1 MLAHTHAVADER
13 NHMTK
18 ILKIS
23 FAEKILNE
31 ERDERLFAKMEQQIS
46 KSEMSL
52 KGMNDR
58 DRSWFQTM
66 KQRKT
71 ERDRLDAE
79 FKAKETTK
87 SAASETGG
95 KSKGATDV
103 SKLSESKR
111 KKKELAERKA
121 STSNKH
127 PSQLAKQ
134 RYIQTKERS
143 SLLRAKAVKTAHK
156 PKRVHSIEDNVVEK
170 RSVRN
175 KRESKFSV
183 DLTNTGR
190 RGAKR
195 LRFVLFYYYYFFA
208 FCTHSSFGEFR
219 DNFFVCFFFVICH
232 STDTRPIRSR
242 RHKN

>member
-1 MLAHTHAVADER
+1 M
-13 NHMTK
+13 
-18 ILKIS
+18 

-46 KSEMSL
+46 KSEQTL
-52 KGMNDR
+52 RGMNER

-71 ERDRLDAE
+71 ERERLDAN
-79 FKAKETTK
+79 FKASEDAKQ
-87 SAASETGG
+87 ASTVKREPGA
-95 KSKGATDV
+95 KRKGDL

-111 KKKELAERKA
+111 KKKEDAERKA

-134 RYIQTKERS
+134 RYIHSKEKT
-143 SLLRAKAVKTAHK
+143 SLLRAKATKTAHK
-156 PKRVHSIEDNVVEK
+156 PKRVRSIEENTVERK
-170 RSVRN
+170 SFKN

-183 DLTNTGR
+183 DLTNTSR

-195 LRFVLFYYYYFFA
+195 LR
-208 FCTHSSFGEFR
+208 
-219 DNFFVCFFFVICH
+219 
-232 STDTRPIRSR
+232 
-242 RHKN
+242 

>member
-1 MLAHTHAVADER
+1 M
-13 NHMTK
+13 
-18 ILKIS
+18 
-23 FAEKILNE
+23 NE
-31 ERDERLFAKMEQQIS
+31 ERDERMFAKMEQQIS
-46 KSEMSL
+46 RSEMSL

-71 ERDRLDAE
+71 ERERLDAN
-79 FKAKETTK
+79 FKANETVK
-87 SAASETGG
+87 NAAAVKTEKGD
-95 KSKGATDV
+95 KRKGAADL

-134 RYIQTKERS
+134 RYIKTKERS
-143 SLLRAKAVKTAHK
+143 SLLRAKASKAALK
-156 PKRVHSIEDNVVEK
+156 PKRVHSIEENVFERK
-170 RSVRN
+170 SVKN

-183 DLTNTGR
+183 DLTNTSR

-195 LRFVLFYYYYFFA
+195 LRYVPIFKNIFKFSFDSWIFA
-208 FCTHSSFGEFR
+208 F
-219 DNFFVCFFFVICH
+219 ICH
-232 STDTRPIRSR
+232 LILQTRS
-242 RHKN
+242 KLV